1 MAAGVNRHDCNQRKA
16 GPDHDSN
23 PVPGLEVAGVIVS
36 VGKNVPQQRLDKRMI
51 ALTNGGAYAQFV
63 ATVAELELP
72 MPEPAGSICACLSLQ
87 QHICLVQLRD
97 SLFNRMPLPWHWV
110 PSSDRQHQ
118 FYFWFRLKGAGPHV
132 KLVWTFK
139 FIF

>member
-1 MAAGVNRHDCNQRKA
+1 M
-16 GPDHDSN
+16 
-23 PVPGLEVAGVIVS
+23 AGVIVS

-63 ATVAELELP
+63 ATAAELALP
-72 MPEPAGSICACLSLQ
+72 MPNPRAPSAPAYPSSNTSALCSFATISSIKRFFLGIGPPVRSAAP
-87 QHICLVQLRD
+87 I
-97 SLFNRMPLPWHWV
+97 LFLV
-110 PSSDRQHQ
+110 PSE
-118 FYFWFRLKGAGPHV
+118 GAGPHV

>member
-1 MAAGVNRHDCNQRKA
+1 
-16 GPDHDSN
+16 
-23 PVPGLEVAGVIVS
+23 VPGLEVAGVIVS
-36 VGKNVPQQRLDKRMI
+36 VDMNVPQQRLDKRMI

-97 SLFNRMPLPWHWV
+97 NLFDQTLLPWHRS
-110 PSSDRQHQ
+110 PRQI
-118 FYFWFRLKGAGPHV
+118 GS
-132 KLVWTFK
+132 TN
-139 FIF
+139 FIFGSV